1 MLAAVTAPPV
11 PLGRNTRAAGSV
23 RRTNLDTSSSPQ
35 EAATALPALL
45 GRNTRATGS
54 ACPSSPWGL
63 PEGVLVDV
71 LVDLPTDLKS
81 SPQGVPGLPRDAELG
96 SHPLRFLRSRDHSL
110 SLVSLAEV
118 GMFLQIRQSGKVI
131 IRNFV
136 YFYRCRELVMLLY
149 VLWEAHGCQ
158 NSFSPDLLR
167 SIAFG
172 FM

>member
-1 MLAAVTAPPV
+1 MLAAVTAPPI

-71 LVDLPTDLKS
+71 LVDLCF
-81 SPQGVPGLPRDAELG
+81 GVGG
-96 SHPLRFLRSRDHSL
+96 
-110 SLVSLAEV
+110 
-118 GMFLQIRQSGKVI
+118 
-131 IRNFV
+131 
-136 YFYRCRELVMLLY
+136 
-149 VLWEAHGCQ
+149 
-158 NSFSPDLLR
+158 
-167 SIAFG
+167 
-172 FM
+172 